1 MEREKSSVVVSE
13 KREALAKVE
22 VTNERV
28 REDARPSTRA
38 EAEPAAPAVG
48 RWGAEWPKRHAI
60 QPSERHVTPPVP
72 RAPLPLSRWAQPR
85 KPLSLTPTTHEELA
99 TEAETILRSLLVTDN
114 YDSVNNFLALYD
126 EFNKTRSSLFDLFH
140 KYSPP
145 IRSKKHTCVGLGI
158 ELIRRLRVLDK
169 KFRGF
174 TAAMSL
180 VSCEEAV
187 VDVHDYVT
195 CGPGP
200 ESVVTA
206 EKEHVMVAIQVVV
219 DGRPGVMLADPGYHV
234 PRIVTVMSDRA
245 YPHTGWFTQSDE
257 PLCRKEYEYSFNPQ
271 NPSYVEWHERET
283 RGPNVKYQTSLVYV
297 ARPYLDGVNVTERRN
312 LVYNFRSLLARDQK
326 GHLKAG
332 LYFPVGGKG
341 KDAMFTLFFDNGEKR
356 KAKYKFSIFSD
367 IDAIPKIIVEEV
379 ELCNN
384 LMNYK
389 PGELLRIISKLAKA
403 IADQSFIDQVLE
415 INEEICRLCL

>member
-13 KREALAKVE
+13 KREALSKVE

-38 EAEPAAPAVG
+38 EAEAAAPAVG
-48 RWGAEWPKRHAI
+48 RWGAEWPIA
-60 QPSERHVTPPVP
+60 PGDVTN
-72 RAPLPLSRWAQPR
+72 PLPVSRWAQPR
-85 KPLSLTPTTHEELA
+85 KPLVLTATTHEQLA
-99 TEAETILRSLLVTDN
+99 TEAETILRYLLVTDN
-114 YDSVNNFLALYD
+114 YDSVNNFISLYD
-126 EFNKTRSSLFDLFH
+126 EFTKTQEALFDLF
-140 KYSPP
+140 KRYAPP

-174 TAAMSL
+174 NAAMGL

-195 CGPGP
+195 SGPGP
-200 ESVVTA
+200 ESVAMA
-206 EKEHVMVAIQVVV
+206 EKEHVMVVIQVVV
-219 DGRPGVMLADPGYHV
+219 DGRSGVMLADPGYHV
-234 PRIVTVMSDRA
+234 PRIVTVMADRA
-245 YPHTGWFTQSDE
+245 YPHTGWFSQSDE
-257 PLCRKEYEYSFNPQ
+257 PHCRKEYEYSFNPQ
-271 NPSYVEWHERET
+271 NSAYVEWHERVT
-283 RGPNVKYQTSLVYV
+283 RGTTVKYQTSLVYV
-297 ARPYLDGVNVTERRN
+297 GRPYLDGVNVTERRN

-326 GHLKAG
+326 GHLIAG

-367 IDAIPKIIVEEV
+367 PDNIPKTILEEV
-379 ELCNN
+379 DLCNK

-389 PGELLRIISKLAKA
+389 PGELLRIISKLAKV
-403 IADQSFIDQVLE
+403 ISDQSFIDQLLE